1 MRFRSIPVLALA
13 LACGGLSA
21 GDVALGLSLGY
32 KQFADTKKVNL
43 ASGSIYTNS
52 GVTINN
58 VAELGLDLQVVH
70 GERFSTRWGFVTD
83 LGQKA
88 EISYFPYG
96 GTEKLDRSAYG
107 AYVMGNFNI
116 VNGVGKNWYLTAGG
130 VYNWYSITRNEVDL
144 DKVSK
149 GGVVFGTGI
158 SFNGKTM
165 RWTPEF
171 LIQKV
176 DKETAAIFRLHS
188 QFQF

>member
-1 MRFRSIPVLALA
+1 
-13 LACGGLSA
+13 
-21 GDVALGLSLGY
+21 
-32 KQFADTKKVNL
+32 
-43 ASGSIYTNS
+43 
-52 GVTINN
+52 
-58 VAELGLDLQVVH
+58 
-70 GERFSTRWGFVTD
+70 
-83 LGQKA
+83 
-88 EISYFPYG
+88 
-96 GTEKLDRSAYG
+96 
-107 AYVMGNFNI
+107 
-116 VNGVGKNWYLTAGG
+116 
-130 VYNWYSITRNEVDL
+130 VDL